1 MARKSKIPISERKTL
16 SISLLNSYNH
26 KMKEVLHDWEDEGY
40 DYSNKA
46 CEYISNYH
54 ELMQNPY
61 IAEQINK
68 YLRFCKSYN
77 NGNVQD
83 DNRKFLMFEDFLN
96 TNKSEVKKEQVPI
109 FNPKPQVP
117 LYQNTLQPSLIFDKD
132 EQSNVPVNTAVDLLS
147 EDISTNEET
156 EEDFFDSFMNE

>member
-16 SISLLNSYNH
+16 SISLLNSYNYRI
-26 KMKEVLHDWEDEGY
+26 KEVLQDWEDEGY

-46 CEYISNYH
+46 CEYISKYH

-68 YLRFCKSYN
+68 YLRFCKSYS

-96 TNKSEVKKEQVPI
+96 TNKPEVKKEQTSFI
-109 FNPKPQVP
+109 NQTPQLP
-117 LYQNTLQPSLIFDKD
+117 SYQNVAYSNSILDNNDKVVIQSD
-132 EQSNVPVNTAVDLLS
+132 EDSNLPFQ
-147 EDISTNEET
+147 DISTIEESD
-156 EEDFFDSFMNE
+156 EDFFESFMNE